1 MIKLADI
8 TGINIAKVGTIKE
21 AITAWRKEIEAVDII
36 SSSKQVAVAV
46 KGTNKEAEVKSLCQ
60 SMTSYVKN
68 LTRKLEDYNKRLDE
82 VIAAYKK
89 NDSTNPSK
97 YLSTVRILISLPLL
111 VIVLAILF
119 EDTKLPILSNA
130 KLATLLSE
138 VSSVIFL
145 WAITSFIIISL

>member
-1 MIKLADI
+1 MADI

-46 KGTNKEAEVKSLCQ
+46 KGTNKEAEVKSLWQ

-89 NDSTNPSK
+89 NDSTASK
-97 YLSTVRILISLPLL
+97 TLS
-111 VIVLAILF
+111 
-119 EDTKLPILSNA
+119 DA
-130 KLATLLSE
+130 KVAVNQLKS
-138 VSSVIFL
+138 
-145 WAITSFIIISL
+145 